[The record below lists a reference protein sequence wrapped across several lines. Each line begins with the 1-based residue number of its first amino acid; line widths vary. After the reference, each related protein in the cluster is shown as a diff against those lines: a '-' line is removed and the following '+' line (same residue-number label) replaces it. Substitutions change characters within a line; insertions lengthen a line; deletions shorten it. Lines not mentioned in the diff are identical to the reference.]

1 MSNCDNCFFNNYDKT
16 FILLALKYSMDA
28 NVIKVI
34 GFDADDTLWINETYF
49 REAEEAFFDL
59 LEDYMPRHSLARELL
74 AVEISNL
81 KLYGYGIK
89 AFMLSMVETALNIGG
104 KTLPIDAI
112 NKIIEIGR
120 RQLDMP
126 VILLDGVLDVL
137 NQLKGKYKLVV
148 VTKGDLLDQER
159 KLEKSGLASY
169 FHHIEIV
176 SEKTTHDY
184 QKLLKHLDIQASEFL
199 MIGNSLKSDVLPVL
213 ELGGYGIHVPF
224 HTTWEHERVDVIIT
238 NEKFHSVTQIVETL
252 RILDVSDH

>member
-1 MSNCDNCFFNNYDKT
+1 MDTNN
-16 FILLALKYSMDA
+16 
-28 NVIKVI
+28 IKVI

-49 REAEEAFFDL
+49 REAEESFFDL
-59 LEDYMPRHSLARELL
+59 LEDYMPKHSLARELL
-74 AVEISNL
+74 VIEIANL

-89 AFMLSMVETALNIGG
+89 AFMLSMIETALKIGG
-104 KTLPIDAI
+104 KTLPIEVI
-112 NKIIEIGR
+112 SKVIEIGR
-120 RQLDMP
+120 KQLDMP

-137 NQLKGKYKLVV
+137 GQLKRKYKLVV

-159 KLEKSGLASY
+159 KLDKSGLATY

-184 QKLLKHLDIQASEFL
+184 QKLLKHLDIQASEFM

-224 HTTWEHERVDVIIT
+224 HTTWEHEHVDVNIT
-238 NEKFHSVTQIVETL
+238 DEKFHSASRIVDIL
-252 RILDVSDH
+252 KILDVSGH